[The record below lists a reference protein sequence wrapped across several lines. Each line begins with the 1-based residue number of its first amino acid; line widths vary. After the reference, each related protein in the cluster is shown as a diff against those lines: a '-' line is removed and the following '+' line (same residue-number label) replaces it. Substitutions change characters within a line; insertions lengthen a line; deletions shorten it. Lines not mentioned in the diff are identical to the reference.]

1 MPGLLNTNEPTQPQG
16 SAQPPAAGPIA
27 PPGALQNA
35 GVAGGEGNVSPEE
48 QTQYN
53 EFVTNAMTMM
63 NDKKGLKVLLE
74 AIGGDDNPVEGLANV
89 VTSIIIRVE
98 DSAKKSGTE
107 IGGDVL
113 LHGGAEILEQAADL
127 AEQAGVHTFTDDELE
142 TATYMAMDMYREARQ
157 SQGQI
162 DEGKFGEDMKELQAA
177 EADGSL
183 EQQVPGI
190 TEYAQKQKGPPLEGE
205 VIPAGS
211 GPQQRG
217 RPPQQ
222 GLLG

>member
-1 MPGLLNTNEPTQPQG
+1 MPGLLNATPTKGQPASRRLEQQGPVTEGIEPG
-16 SAQPPAAGPIA
+16 INDVVNANSAMSEEAGI
-27 PPGALQNA
+27 
-35 GVAGGEGNVSPEE
+35 NVSPEE

-53 EFVTNAMTMM
+53 EFVTNAMTLM

-74 AIGGDDNPVEGLANV
+74 VIGGDDNPVEGLANAV
-89 VTSIIIRVE
+89 VSIIMRVE
-98 DSAKKSGTE
+98 DSAKQAGTE

-113 LHGGAEILEQAADL
+113 LQGGAEILEQAADL

-142 TATYMAMDMYREARQ
+142 SATYMAMDMYREARQ
-157 SQGQI
+157 AQGQI
-162 DEGKFGEDMKELQAA
+162 DQGKFGEDMSELQAA

-190 TEYAQKQKGPPLEGE
+190 TEYARKQGPP
-205 VIPAGS
+205 PDAG
-211 GPQQRG
+211 GGQ
-217 RPPQQ
+217 PPQK